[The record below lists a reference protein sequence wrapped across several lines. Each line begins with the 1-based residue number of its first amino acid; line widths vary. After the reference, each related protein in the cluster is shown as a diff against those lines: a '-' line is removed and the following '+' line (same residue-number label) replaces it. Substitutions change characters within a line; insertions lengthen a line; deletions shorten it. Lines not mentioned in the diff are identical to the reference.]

1 VAELLPRSHVI
12 VIGPG
17 LSRDKMMLECAKG
30 IIAKA
35 KEKDLPLI
43 IDADGLYLIQ
53 NHPEIIK
60 GYHKAILTPNIA
72 EFERLCERMKINF
85 EDNHNNN
92 MAGLLSQA
100 FDGVTIIQKGQY
112 DLISNGNEVFKVD
125 NEGGL
130 KRCGGQ
136 GDILTGLI
144 ATFMAW
150 GSAYHNKLWQH
161 DNLISL
167 SEIPMLA
174 SYAAC
179 TLMRECSRSA
189 FKKFG
194 RSVQTSDMINEI
206 GPSFQKLYER

>member
-1 VAELLPRSHVI
+1 
-12 VIGPG
+12 
-17 LSRDKMMLECAKG
+17 MLECAKG
-30 IIAKA
+30 IITKA
-35 KEKDLPLI
+35 KEKGLPLV
-43 IDADGLYLIQ
+43 IDADGLYLVQ

-60 GYHKAILTPNIA
+60 GYSNAILTPNLV
-72 EFERLCERMKINF
+72 EFKRLCERMKINF
-85 EDNHNNN
+85 EDNHKDN

-100 FDGVTIIQKGQY
+100 FGGVTIVQKGQY

-125 NEGGL
+125 NKGGL

-136 GDILTGLI
+136 GDILSGLI

-150 GSAYHNKLWQH
+150 GSAYYNKLWQH
-161 DNLISL
+161 ENSVSS

-179 TLMRECSRSA
+179 TLVRECSCSA

-194 RSVQTSDMINEI
+194 RSVQTSDMVNEI
-206 GPSFQKLYER
+206 GHSFQKLYERHELSDQIENFGSNL